1 MQFTGLILYV
11 QNMKIQTAFY
21 RDVLGVAPVEEQP
34 FDPKGFFMFGEQQ
47 QSTLALHRGTKP
59 NGGRAKLTFYVDD
72 IIETADRLKAAKVR
86 ISKVDPPGENGGGN
100 FNLKD
105 PEGNRIMVLGRFR

>member
-1 MQFTGLILYV
+1 MQFTGVILYV
-11 QNMKIQTAFY
+11 ENMRRQTEFY
-21 RDVLGVAPVEEQP
+21 RDVLGAVPVETQP
-34 FDPKGFFMFGEQQ
+34 FDPKRFFMFGEEQ

-72 IIETADRLKAAKVR
+72 ILATAERLKAAGVKLGAL
-86 ISKVDPPGENGGGN
+86 DPPDANGGGN

-105 PEGNRIMVLGRFR
+105 PEGNRIMVLGKFS